1 MLHLPG
7 LATRFPARLTLPPAP
22 SPGEGYGSSWLGDR
36 QGNYGPLFFFLFPL
50 LSLFIPLSLLPLSSS
65 SSFFHQCRSFM
76 DHLHWCWGRVGR
88 FWVAPDHFTSIHLE
102 LTNPAALNFHQ
113 VESQD
118 RLPRS
123 KTCRT
128 VTIGTGVGPSW
139 TAAPSYLQCPLPSQ
153 FLKLRGVY
161 N

>member
-1 MLHLPG
+1 MAPPG
-7 LATRFPARLTLPPAP
+7 WGTGKEIMPH
-22 SPGEGYGSSWLGDR
+22 SSSS
-36 QGNYGPLFFFLFPL
+36 YFLFSLSSYHCPFFLFL
-50 LSLFIPLSLLPLSSS
+50 LLLL
-65 SSFFHQCRSFM
+65 FFHQCRSFM

-102 LTNPAALNFHQ
+102 LTNPAAFNFHQ

-139 TAAPSYLQCPLPSQ
+139 IAASSYLQCPLPSQ

>member
-1 MLHLPG
+1 MAPPG
-7 LATRFPARLTLPPAP
+7 WGTGKEIMAH
-22 SPGEGYGSSWLGDR
+22 SSSS
-36 QGNYGPLFFFLFPL
+36 YFLFSLSSYHCPFFLFL
-50 LSLFIPLSLLPLSSS
+50 L
-65 SSFFHQCRSFM
+65 FFHQCRSFLN
-76 DHLHWCWGRVGR
+76 HLHGCWGRGVGPG
-88 FWVAPDHFTSIHLE
+88 WPQTTSHPLSSRVD
-102 LTNPAALNFHQ
+102 NPAAFNFHQ